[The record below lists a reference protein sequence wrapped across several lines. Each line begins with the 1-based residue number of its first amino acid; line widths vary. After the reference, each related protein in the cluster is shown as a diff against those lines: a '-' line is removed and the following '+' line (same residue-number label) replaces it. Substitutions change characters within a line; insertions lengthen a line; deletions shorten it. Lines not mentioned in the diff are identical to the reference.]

1 MKLSELAKTHNL
13 ALDLL
18 VEVVEVD
25 LKIKLPKGADSV
37 LKEAEVTRILACDG
51 LETADGKPFT
61 PIIAKE
67 YEERHQKKLQA
78 KRGLETRKKKAEEEA
93 AKAKV
98 DGELRLVDERKKHA
112 DELVR
117 RQADDDARRL
127 AAEAIERKRLEEAE
141 LVRQDLE
148 RQRLVAEDELR
159 RRESEARS
167 IAEQLSALKQSQI
180 AARAARA
187 ADIAAAAAAAAPPVV
202 APVAPAVPGVAEPVA
217 AVAPV
222 APAPAPE
229 PAPALTA
236 ESKAPAAA
244 TIIELTPTPEPPRA
258 SALAP
263 KAPVVPPKLAV
274 PPPVLKSVA
283 GFGSKLA
290 NMAKQT
296 HERGDHSIK
305 AAPKPVVPVVVPGA
319 PAVSDQPLSAE
330 DRRRLIQANIQRNM
344 EMAKK
349 VAEAKAAAKRPG
361 FRTIDR
367 TKTPGGPGGP
377 SRGPGGPSRGPGGPN
392 RGPGGPNR
400 GPGGPNRGP
409 ARPAVAKGGKAAP
422 GEELVEQEGQLTR
435 RRMRSSLDEDISGVT
450 EFSIA
455 VPCTVREFSE
465 AAGVKV
471 SIIIAKLFMAGV
483 MANINSVLG
492 KSEVELLAQEFK
504 KTATITEAK
513 DADEEV
519 EAETQIFTADK
530 EGDLAPRPPVVVI
543 MGHVDHGKTS
553 LLDAIRKS
561 EVAAGEAGG
570 ITQHIGAYTVTA
582 PNGMDV
588 TFIDTPGHQAF
599 TEMRARGSK
608 VTDMAVIVVDAVDGC
623 MPQTIEAIAHA
634 KAAGLAI
641 VVAMNKCD
649 KPEAT
654 PQAQE
659 TVIRQL
665 AEQGLQAEEWGGEI
679 GVVRT
684 SALTGQGIDDLLT
697 RLALETELKELK
709 ANHFAPATGAV
720 LEAHRTEGQGVTATF
735 LVQRGSLAIGDV
747 VLAGTGYGRVRS
759 LTNWK
764 GEQTKLAGP
773 STAVEV
779 IGLDEMPRAGDSFRV
794 MDDIPEAAEAAEVR
808 RQKQRDRALMAK
820 AKNITSSSILG
831 DIAESKKKELRVVVK
846 ADASG
851 SLEVLQKTINDLS
864 NSEVRVAVIHSGVGG
879 INSSDVTLAVASRA
893 TVIGFHVIADS
904 KARQIAD
911 DNGVDIR
918 SYTIIYELL
927 DELKVAAV
935 GMLEPETR
943 ENVIGHAE
951 VKTTFQISK
960 TGVVAGLRVVDG
972 LVRRDAFMRI
982 TRDSNILHV
991 GKVGSLR
998 RFKEDVKEVRDG
1010 FECGLTVDG
1019 FQDIKT
1025 GDLMEFYLKEKVA
1038 RKSAAS

>member
-1 MKLSELAKTHNL
+1 MKLAELAKAHNL
-13 ALDLL
+13 SLELL
-18 VEVVEVD
+18 TEVVEVD
-25 LKIKLPKGADSV
+25 LKIKLPKGTESV
-37 LKEAEVTRILACDG
+37 LKEAEVARILACDG

-67 YEERHQKKLQA
+67 FEEKHQKKLQA
-78 KRGLETRKKKAEEEA
+78 KKGMETRKKKAEEEA
-93 AKAKV
+93 AKAKA
-98 DGELRLVDERKKHA
+98 DEERKLIEERKKHA
-112 DELVR
+112 EELAR
-117 RQADDDARRL
+117 RQAED
-127 AAEAIERKRLEEAE
+127 EAKRVADEASERKRLEEDE
-141 LVRQDLE
+141 RVRVDLE
-148 RQRLVAEDELR
+148 RQRIVAEDELR
-159 RRESEARS
+159 RRESEAQR
-167 IAEQLSALKQSQI
+167 IAEQLAAMKQSQA
-180 AARAARA
+180 AARA
-187 ADIAAAAAAAAPPVV
+187 DAAAAAQ
-202 APVAPAVPGVAEPVA
+202 
-217 AVAPV
+217 
-222 APAPAPE
+222 PAPAPV
-229 PAPALTA
+229 A
-236 ESKAPAAA
+236 EAPAAPA
-244 TIIELTPTPEPPRA
+244 APAASVAPAAPVAQQPAALTTIAESQPELAPTPEPARA
-258 SALAP
+258 PALAP
-263 KAPVVPPKLAV
+263 KPVAPKPAAPVMKT
-274 PPPVLKSVA
+274 VA
-283 GFGSKLA
+283 GVGSKLA
-290 NMAKQT
+290 AMAKQT
-296 HERGDHSIK
+296 HERADHTIK
-305 AAPKPVVPVVVPGA
+305 TVPKPPAPVAGA
-319 PAVSDQPLSAE
+319 AAGTPVLPDQPLSPE

-367 TKTPGGPGGP
+367 TKTPGGPGGL
-377 SRGPGGPSRGPGGPN
+377 SRGPGGPGRGPGGPN

-409 ARPAVAKGGKAAP
+409 ARGGARGAVPGKDDP
-422 GEELVEQEGQLTR
+422 NEQEGNLTR
-435 RRMRSSLDEDISGVT
+435 RRLRSSLDEDISGVT

-465 AAGVKV
+465 AGGVKV
-471 SIIIAKLFMAGV
+471 SVIIAKLFMAGV

-504 KTATITEAK
+504 KTVTITEPK
-513 DADEEV
+513 DLDEEI
-519 EAETQIFTADK
+519 EAETQVITADK
-530 EGDLAPRPPVVVI
+530 PEDLTPRPPIVTI

-553 LLDAIRKS
+553 LLDAIRKT
-561 EVAAGEAGG
+561 EIAAGEAGG

-582 PNGMDV
+582 PNGMEV

-608 VTDMAVIVVDAVDGC
+608 VTDIAVIVVDAVDGC
-623 MPQTIEAIAHA
+623 MPQTIEAINHA
-634 KAAGLAI
+634 KSAGVSV

-659 TVIRQL
+659 RVIRQL

-684 SALTGQGIDDLLT
+684 SALTGQGIDDLLS
-697 RLALETELKELK
+697 RLALETDVKELK
-709 ANHFAPATGAV
+709 ANHFAPASGTV
-720 LEAHRTEGQGVTATF
+720 LEANRSEGQGITATF

-747 VLAGTGYGRVRS
+747 VLAGAAYGRVRS

-764 GEQTKLAGP
+764 GERAELAGP
-773 STAVEV
+773 STAAEI
-779 IGLDEMPRAGDSFRV
+779 IGLDEMPRAGDGFRV
-794 MDDIPEAAEAAEVR
+794 MEDLAQAAEAAEVR
-808 RQKQRDRALMAK
+808 RQKNRDRELMAK

-851 SLEVLQKTINDLS
+851 SLEVLQKTINDLTS
-864 NSEVRVAVIHSGVGG
+864 QDVRVAIIHSGVGG
-879 INSSDVTLAVASRA
+879 INSSDVTLAVASKA

-904 KARQIAD
+904 KARMIAD
-911 DNGVDIR
+911 DNGIDIR

-927 DELKVAAV
+927 DELKLAAA

-998 RFKEDVKEVRDG
+998 RFKEDVKEVREG
-1010 FECGLTVDG
+1010 FECGLTVEN
-1019 FQDIKT
+1019 FQDIKE
-1025 GDLMEFYLKEKVA
+1025 GDLMEFYLKEKVP
-1038 RKSAAS
+1038 RKTAAS

>member
-1 MKLSELAKTHNL
+1 MKLAELAKTHNL

-25 LKIKLPKGADSV
+25 LKIKLTKGTESV

-51 LETADGKPFT
+51 LELADGKPFT

-78 KRGLETRKKKAEEEA
+78 KKGLETRKKKAEEEV

-98 DGELRLVDERKKHA
+98 DEERRLVDERKKHA
-112 DELVR
+112 EELAR
-117 RQADDDARRL
+117 RQAEDDAKRIADEAAERRRL
-127 AAEAIERKRLEEAE
+127 DEDER
-141 LVRQDLE
+141 VRQDLD
-148 RQRLVAEDELR
+148 RQRIAAEEELQ
-159 RRESEARS
+159 RREAEAKRIS
-167 IAEQLSALKQSQI
+167 DQLSAHKAI
-180 AARAARA
+180 TAAAREAAQTV
-187 ADIAAAAAAAAPPVV
+187 AAAAAAQAAPP
-202 APVAPAVPGVAEPVA
+202 APVEPAATAPANP
-217 AVAPV
+217 
-222 APAPAPE
+222 
-229 PAPALTA
+229 
-236 ESKAPAAA
+236 PAAQVTA
-244 TIIELTPTPEPPRA
+244 NAPIELTPTPEPPKA
-258 SALAP
+258 AALVP
-263 KAPVVPPKLAV
+263 KPPTPVVKAAV
-274 PPPVLKSVA
+274 PSPVLKTVA
-283 GFGSKLA
+283 GVGSKLA
-290 NMAKQT
+290 SMAKQT
-296 HERGDHSIK
+296 HERGDHSSKTILK
-305 AAPKPVVPVVVPGA
+305 PPAPPAAAAGA
-319 PAVSDQPLSAE
+319 PAASDQPLSAE

-377 SRGPGGPSRGPGGPN
+377 ASRGPGGGPN

-409 ARPAVAKGGKAAP
+409 NRGPARGPTKDGKPAP
-422 GEELVEQEGQLTR
+422 GEDPTQQEGHLTR
-435 RRMRSSLDEDISGVT
+435 RRLRSSLDEDISGVT

-465 AAGVKV
+465 ASGVKV
-471 SIIIAKLFMAGV
+471 SVIIAKLFMAGI
-483 MANINSVLG
+483 MANINSVLDRP
-492 KSEVELLAQEFK
+492 EVELLAQEFK
-504 KTATITEAK
+504 KTVTVTEAK
-513 DADEEV
+513 DADEEI
-519 EAETQIFTADK
+519 EAETQIVNVDK
-530 EGDLAPRPPVVVI
+530 DEDLAPRPPVVVI

-553 LLDAIRKS
+553 LLDAIRKT
-561 EVAAGEAGG
+561 EIAAGEAGG

-608 VTDMAVIVVDAVDGC
+608 ITDIAVIVVDAVDGC
-623 MPQTIEAIAHA
+623 MPQTIEAINHA

-654 PQAQE
+654 PAAQE

-665 AEQGLQAEEWGGEI
+665 AEQGLQAEEWGGEV

-684 SALTGQGIDDLLT
+684 SALTGQGIDDLLS
-697 RLALETELKELK
+697 RLALETEIKELK
-709 ANHFAPATGAV
+709 ANHFAPASGAV
-720 LEAHRTEGQGVTATF
+720 LEAHRSDGQGVTATF

-747 VLAGTGYGRVRS
+747 VLAGTAYGRVRS

-764 GEQTKLAGP
+764 GERAELAGP
-773 STAVEV
+773 STAAEV
-779 IGLDEMPRAGDSFRV
+779 IGLDELPRAGDNFRV
-794 MDDIPEAAEAAEVR
+794 MTDIPAASEAAEVR
-808 RQKQRDRALMAK
+808 RQKQRERELMAK

-831 DIAESKKKELRVVVK
+831 DIADSKKKELRVVVK

-851 SLEVLQKTINDLS
+851 SLEVLQKTISDLTS
-864 NSEVRVAVIHSGVGG
+864 KDVRVAIIHSGVGG

-893 TVIGFHVIADS
+893 TVLGFHVVADS
-904 KARQIAD
+904 KARMIAD

-927 DELKVAAV
+927 DELKMAAA

-951 VKTTFQISK
+951 VKATFQISN
-960 TGVVAGLRVVDG
+960 TGVVAGLRIADG
-972 LVRRDAFMRI
+972 LARRDAFMRI

-998 RFKEDVKEVRDG
+998 RFKEDVKEVREG
-1010 FECGLTVDG
+1010 FECGLTVEG
-1019 FQDIKT
+1019 FQDIKV
-1025 GDLMEFYLKEKVA
+1025 GDVMEFYVKEKVP
-1038 RKSAAS
+1038 RKAAAS